1 MPICDNCGMGLPVGY
16 EYCFKCGYPVR
27 GLPAGDADPAGA
39 AAQQPPPPGLGAA
52 AGPFAGGPQAGGYQP
67 AAPGSGPAAAAR
79 TQVLASWQSRLGAT
93 LIDYAVV
100 SAAIGLVAGLSG
112 VFSGT
117 ASLWS
122 HGTTSWPV
130 LVLEGA
136 LLLAFAAYNMVCEA
150 VFGAT
155 LGKRLLGLRVVA
167 YGGGRAGIV
176 AVVVRNLTKVLSCL
190 VWPVGVPVAM
200 FAVATNAD
208 HQRLGDRLAGTYVLH
223 DVVTFV
229 APGAPR

>member
-39 AAQQPPPPGLGAA
+39 AAQQPPPPGLGPA
-52 AGPFAGGPQAGGYQP
+52 AGPFAGGYRP
-67 AAPGSGPAAAAR
+67 AAPGFGPAAAAR
-79 TQVLASWQSRLGAT
+79 TQVLASWQSRLAAA

-100 SAAIGLVAGLSG
+100 SAAIGLVAGVSG
-112 VFSGT
+112 ALSGT

-122 HGTTSWPV
+122 HGTTSRPV
-130 LVLEGA
+130 LLLEGA
-136 LLLAFAAYNMVCEA
+136 LLLAFAAYNLICEA
-150 VFGAT
+150 AFGAT

-167 YGGGRAGIV
+167 YGGARPGIV
-176 AVVVRNLTKVLSCL
+176 AVVVRNLTKVLSGL
-190 VWPVGVPVAM
+190 FWIVGVPVAM
-200 FAVATNAD
+200 FAIATNAN

-223 DVVTFV
+223 DVFTFV
-229 APGAPR
+229 APGAPQ